1 MDRMPA
7 FNLRRGISLLV
18 MLACLPLVLQSS
30 SSAEQRRAPETIT
43 PGFVFRDTGDDTGLL
58 PLVTGIH
65 GHGAGWGDVDGDGWL
80 DLYVGTFHSEGPP
93 NLLLRNV
100 GGRFVLDDQ
109 ESVRIS
115 TRATGIVFA
124 DLDNDGD
131 LDLYVASMPGPPGS
145 RLAERTGRPLAGC
158 SLFRNEGGGKFINV
172 SEDNGACPPEF
183 GGRSVAVFDY
193 DGDGLL
199 DLLVGEDPNPGYNGS
214 PTKSSRLFHN
224 RGGLQFD
231 DVTQEAGIPAG
242 IPGLGVAAADV
253 NNDGRPDFFLASSG
267 GGNRLFLN
275 EGGGTFREAPG
286 SRDTFAWPTS
296 GGDNMVC
303 GVAFGDVNRDG
314 LLDVV
319 IGQHYERPW
328 VDPVANRLYLNR
340 GIKGGVPQFED
351 VTEQAG
357 LVPLPMKAPHVE
369 IQDFDNDGWPD
380 ISTTIVK
387 FADGR
392 PHPVIFRHLGIKEG
406 MPRFL
411 ADALGVNDFPTA
423 EDKSLRRS
431 GALFDKILRDRT
443 IIYTAPGPTGDYD
456 NDGRL
461 DMFLPSWWTESQSL
475 LLHNETPGGHWLDV
489 IVEGKDD
496 VNRQGIGS
504 RVNVYPAG
512 KLGDRAALL
521 GAREIAVGFGYA
533 SGQAAIAHFGL
544 GDVTNVDLEVILP
557 HGQGRIV
564 RENVPVDQRVTM
576 TAGD

>member
-1 MDRMPA
+1 MNRLLAHRLAGILFLTFALQLGVLIVPSAAQERPA
-7 FNLRRGISLLV
+7 ESRS
-18 MLACLPLVLQSS
+18 P
-30 SSAEQRRAPETIT
+30 T
-43 PGFVFRDTGDDTGLL
+43 FVFSNTGTETGLL
-58 PLVTGIH
+58 PLVQGIH

-93 NLLLRNV
+93 NLLLRNID
-100 GGRFVLDDQ
+100 GRFRLDEQ
-109 ESVRIS
+109 EALRIS
-115 TRATGIVFA
+115 TRATGVVFA

-131 LDLYVASMPGPPGS
+131 FDLHVASMPGPPGS

-158 SLFRNEGGGKFINV
+158 SLFRNEGGGKFVNV
-172 SEDNGACPPEF
+172 SEDNGACPAEF
-183 GGRSVAVFDY
+183 GGRSAAVFDF

-214 PTKSSRLFHN
+214 PTKSSRLFRN

-231 DVTQEAGIPAG
+231 DVTQEAAIPEG

-267 GGNRLFLN
+267 GGNRMFLN
-275 EGGGTFREAPG
+275 NGDATFRESPG
-286 SRDTFAWPTS
+286 SREVFAWPTS

-328 VDPVANRLYLNR
+328 VEPMANQLYLNR
-340 GIKGGVPQFED
+340 GITDGVPTFED

-369 IQDFDNDGWPD
+369 IQDFDNDSWPD
-380 ISTTIVK
+380 IWTSIVK

-392 PHPVIFRHLGIKEG
+392 PHPVIFRHLGIEEG
-406 MPRFL
+406 MPRFR
-411 ADALGVNDFPTA
+411 ADALGVNDFPTG
-423 EDKSLRRS
+423 EDKAVRRS
-431 GALFDKILRDRT
+431 GEMFDKILRDRT

-461 DMFLPSWWTESQSL
+461 DLFLPSWWTEAPSL

-489 IVEGKDD
+489 VVEGTGR

-512 KLGDRAALL
+512 RLGDRAALL

-544 GDVTNVDLEVILP
+544 GDATNVDLEVILP

-564 RENVPVDQRVTM
+564 RENVAADQQVRLSRVE
-576 TAGD
+576 